1 MIRRPPRS
9 TLFPYTTLFRS
20 YSTRTFALR
29 LLLVCLISPLV
40 AAQVYTIT
48 DLGPI
53 SPTAIN
59 TVGQVVG
66 NLNGHAF
73 ILMKAKRLRDLGI
86 LPSGTFSR
94 PPAITVLSPFAVP
107 AHG

>member
-1 MIRRPPRS
+1 M
-9 TLFPYTTLFRS
+9 

-29 LLLVCLISPLV
+29 LLLVCLISPLAV
-40 AAQVYTIT
+40 AQVYTIT

-73 ILMKAKRLRDLGI
+73 IWTKACLLYTSPSPRDLSTSRM
-86 LPSGTFSR
+86 PSS
-94 PPAITVLSPFAVP
+94 A
-107 AHG
+107 